1 MFYYVISLDV
11 STDTFFRYSSYC
23 FYSDGGQV
31 DWNSFCLDRV
41 RLGIQLFYHYHW
53 GLVQMHQIPLNL
65 DICWEYQDTGNY
77 LLSYYWLEFWVIIH
91 MIEGKYAHIAIR
103 LDVHYWLQ
111 NNYNDVV
118 PGFSSY
124 RRKDLHLMLI
134 SLSVSSFWNNKCHII
149 CKASTTTAVHALA
162 GGFRTFSTLASCLRQ
177 CWYSHILLSI
187 R

>member
-1 MFYYVISLDV
+1 MFDLACPGQCTMLSRRWADVGPFAPMSGHWQSHTISATWNIPWGTIMVILHISSCIFVQNCILKYRTKNIQSV
-11 STDTFFRYSSYC
+11 CNCVLTF
-23 FYSDGGQV
+23 
-31 DWNSFCLDRV
+31 
-41 RLGIQLFYHYHW
+41 
-53 GLVQMHQIPLNL
+53 
-65 DICWEYQDTGNY
+65 T
-77 LLSYYWLEFWVIIH
+77 
-91 MIEGKYAHIAIR
+91 IR

-111 NNYNDVV
+111 NNYNDVI

-177 CWYSHILLSI
+177 CWYSHILPSI